1 MSTSHSEAIEALL
14 SSGGNVSSLFLE
26 GAIRLVDVGV
36 YEHEQGSP
44 QRVRFDIH
52 VVVDDSKPSNDSI
65 DQVLDYEYLVSS
77 LDRVVEMDRPSL
89 LETMVLRLIDEVL
102 APTEAVAASVSASK
116 LDITDDDSRL
126 GCTMTRVK

>member
-14 SSGGNVSSLFLE
+14 SSGGNASSLFLE
-26 GAIRLVDVGV
+26 GAIRLVDVGI

-52 VVVDDSKPSNDSI
+52 VAVDDSRPSNDSI

-102 APTEAVAASVSASK
+102 APTEVVAASVSASK
-116 LDITDDDSRL
+116 LDITDDESRL

>member
-1 MSTSHSEAIEALL
+1 
-14 SSGGNVSSLFLE
+14 
-26 GAIRLVDVGV
+26 
-36 YEHEQGSP
+36 
-44 QRVRFDIH
+44 
-52 VVVDDSKPSNDSI
+52 
-65 DQVLDYEYLVSS
+65 
-77 LDRVVEMDRPSL
+77 MDRPSL

>member
-1 MSTSHSEAIEALL
+1 MPTSHSEAIEALL
-14 SSGGNVSSLFLE
+14 SSGRNASSLFLE

-44 QRVRFDIH
+44 QRVMFDIH
-52 VVVDDSKPSNDSI
+52 VVVDDSRPPNDSI

-102 APTEAVAASVSASK
+102 APTEVVAASVSASK

>member
-14 SSGGNVSSLFLE
+14 VSGKTVSSLFLD
-26 GAIRLVDVGV
+26 GAIRNVDVGV
-36 YEHEQGSP
+36 YEHQQGSP

-52 VVVDDSKPSNDSI
+52 VVVDDSRPSNDSI

-102 APTEAVAASVSASK
+102 APTEVVAASVSASK